1 MARNNV
7 VGKERKMS
15 EIHIKTGDLLLME
28 YVKPNF
34 IQRTIADTC
43 DSLTTHNETC
53 VETRIG
59 TIETGYAAP
68 PHFVMIPYSY
78 RVQQY
83 EQGIIRFGVLRYKR
97 FNQESEW
104 VERCRDIIR
113 GSILTMARLKVP
125 YDTRDVIAI
134 GRNVIRSH
142 IPWLKPLIPEMEG
155 KVYCTA
161 SAQIAFEMA
170 EINIFE
176 ALPRQRFCAP
186 IHVERAYYA
195 GDFQF
200 VADFGIKDALD
211 ARRPVP
217 PKRGEA

>member
-1 MARNNV
+1 
-7 VGKERKMS
+7 MS
-15 EIHIKTGDLLLME
+15 EVHIKTGDIILME
-28 YVKPNF
+28 YVDPNF

-43 DSLTTHNETC
+43 KSLTTHNETC
-53 VETRIG
+53 IETRIG
-59 TIETGYAAP
+59 TLETGYAAP
-68 PHFVMIPYSY
+68 PYFTMLPYSY
-78 RVQQY
+78 RVQQF

-97 FNQESEW
+97 FKEDSPW
-104 VERCRDIIR
+104 VEQSREIIR
-113 GSILTMARLKVP
+113 ASALTMARLKVP

-142 IPWLKPLIPEMEG
+142 IPLLKPLVPKMEG

-161 SAQIAFEMA
+161 SCQIQYEMA
-170 EINIFE
+170 DINIFE

-195 GDFQF
+195 GDFFF
-200 VADFGIKDALD
+200 VEDFGVKDALD
-211 ARRPVP
+211 ARRPDP